1 MKSAIII
8 IINDD
13 ELWDRCLISW
23 TSKILKKKFDATAEK
38 KIIHCFSTF
47 DFFFPI
53 CNCKCLVWTELTKKS
68 NLWDLWYKF
77 MMLKRKKNMKDYKK
91 KTWLFRSKKKRK
103 ENYDKKTN
111 LYYYSTPSVTQ
122 IFVLLHPSLANTV
135 FDQCDYV
142 IKSRKRDWLG

>member
-1 MKSAIII
+1 
-8 IINDD
+8 
-13 ELWDRCLISW
+13 
-23 TSKILKKKFDATAEK
+23 
-38 KIIHCFSTF
+38 
-47 DFFFPI
+47 
-53 CNCKCLVWTELTKKS
+53 
-68 NLWDLWYKF
+68 

-91 KTWLFRSKKKRK
+91 KHDFLEVKRLRK

-142 IKSRKRDWLG
+142 IKSRKRD

>member
-1 MKSAIII
+1 MS
-8 IINDD
+8 NFMDVED
-13 ELWDRCLISW
+13 FE
-23 TSKILKKKFDATAEK
+23 KKKVRCNCRKENNSLFF
-38 KIIHCFSTF
+38 HFWL
-47 DFFFPI
+47 FFPDLQLQMS
-53 CNCKCLVWTELTKKS
+53 CLNWTDKKKS

-77 MMLKRKKNMKDYKK
+77 MMLKRKKHERLQKK
-91 KTWLFRSKKKRK
+91 NTWIFRSKKK
-103 ENYDKKTN
+103 EKKTMTKKN